1 MDPSYSSFGN
11 NQLNTPY
18 NEANLTAFQDD
29 GIWLISCS
37 FSIWTMVSGFG
48 LLESGRVSSKDE
60 VNIMVKNIVDV
71 VFGGLSY
78 WMFGFGFTY
87 GKDFPNPYIGIG
99 NFFYNPDEVGQPS
112 DQAWHYARFFFQMSF
127 ATTTSTIVSAAM
139 AERIR
144 LKPYIVITYLM
155 TLVHSITAH
164 WVWSEDGFLH
174 QLEVVDAAGC
184 SVVHLVGG
192 VSGLAA
198 TLYLKPRQARFG
210 ERGSAHMSN
219 PTNALLGTFM
229 LWWGWLAFN
238 TGSTLGVAYNRWRL
252 ASRSAMVTLL
262 SSIGGGCTSIIIS
275 LVSTRKCQIDL
286 LIDGLLASLVS
297 TTAGCHSL
305 RPIDSIAVGAIGA
318 ALALSVYPLIERL
331 EIDDP
336 VGVIPVHVIGS
347 AWGMICVGI
356 FSYEDLETMKEDPRH
371 KGLTGNKNGLFHG
384 GDFELIKVQALCV
397 VCVSAFSL
405 IVTFLS
411 LIIMNQFPWGLRMTK
426 YEEQLGADLIE
437 HGLAGHNI
445 ANYSIEKK
453 LNVKNA
459 YSIIKYVAKWKRK
472 ARLARERR
480 AAEAAT
486 LAAETQGNN
495 RLSIGGE
502 ISIQNPNTSENAGSS
517 RIRLGPLKLGSL
529 RRPSASIFG
538 GSSSLSARP
547 KSGLGRRQIE
557 REKNSLPPMRTP
569 RNPQQQ
575 ESASDVDKTSL
586 DERVPNG
593 IPGNGSIPLGKPK
606 SIVIT
611 PSSPTPSSLQQ
622 HRILPPLRMPN
633 VEEETIENNN
643 EDIRGG
649 NNRQTLRRN
658 SENNTEVNRG
668 GGSRSLIGRFRRG
681 ARVAPG
687 NEDIALHEP
696 PYSTQ
701 QPANRRFNQREQ
713 QQTPLSARST
723 SVVQSQGS
731 DEQQIRRA
739 DSMQA
744 LAGGSNVIA
753 RRRES
758 AATNDSIV

>member
-1 MDPSYSSFGN
+1 
-11 NQLNTPY
+11 
-18 NEANLTAFQDD
+18 
-29 GIWLISCS
+29 
-37 FSIWTMVSGFG
+37 
-48 LLESGRVSSKDE
+48 
-60 VNIMVKNIVDV
+60 
-71 VFGGLSY
+71 
-78 WMFGFGFTY
+78 
-87 GKDFPNPYIGIG
+87 
-99 NFFYNPDEVGQPS
+99 
-112 DQAWHYARFFFQMSF
+112 
-127 ATTTSTIVSAAM
+127 
-139 AERIR
+139 
-144 LKPYIVITYLM
+144 
-155 TLVHSITAH
+155 
-164 WVWSEDGFLH
+164 
-174 QLEVVDAAGC
+174 
-184 SVVHLVGG
+184 
-192 VSGLAA
+192 
-198 TLYLKPRQARFG
+198 
-210 ERGSAHMSN
+210 MSN

-318 ALALSVYPLIERL
+318 ALALSVYPLVERL

-356 FSYEDLETMKEDPRH
+356 FSYEDRETAIEDPRN
-371 KGLTGNKNGLFHG
+371 KGVTGNRYGLFHG

-480 AAEAAT
+480 AAEAAA

-502 ISIQNPNTSENAGSS
+502 LSSQIPNNSDNAGTS
-517 RIRLGPLKLGSL
+517 RIRLGPLKLGGL
-529 RRPSASIFG
+529 RRPSTNIFG

-547 KSGLGRRQIE
+547 KSALGRRQIE

-569 RNPQQQ
+569 RDPQQQ
-575 ESASDVDKTSL
+575 ESASDIDKTSL
-586 DERVPNG
+586 DERLPNG

-606 SIVIT
+606 STIVIT
-611 PSSPTPSSLQQ
+611 PSSPTPSILQQ
-622 HRILPPLRMPN
+622 HRILPPLRMPD
-633 VEEETIENNN
+633 VEEEGIENNN
-643 EDIRGG
+643 NDGDIGG
-649 NNRQTLRRN
+649 SNNRQALRRN
-658 SENNTEVNRG
+658 SENNTEVNIRG

-687 NEDIALHEP
+687 NEDIALQEHP
-696 PYSTQ
+696 NTQ
-701 QPANRRFNQREQ
+701 QPRRFQQREQ
-713 QQTPLSARST
+713 QQETPFSARST
-723 SVVQSQGS
+723 SVVQSEGF
-731 DEQQIRRA
+731 DEQQVRRA

-744 LAGGSNVIA
+744 LTGGATNPIA

>member
-1 MDPSYSSFGN
+1 M
-11 NQLNTPY
+11 
-18 NEANLTAFQDD
+18 
-29 GIWLISCS
+29 
-37 FSIWTMVSGFG
+37 
-48 LLESGRVSSKDE
+48 
-60 VNIMVKNIVDV
+60 
-71 VFGGLSY
+71 
-78 WMFGFGFTY
+78 
-87 GKDFPNPYIGIG
+87 YIKGIG
-99 NFFYNPDEVGQPS
+99 YFFYNPDEAGQAS

-318 ALALSVYPLIERL
+318 ALALSVYPLVERL

-347 AWGMICVGI
+347 AW
-356 FSYEDLETMKEDPRH
+356 DRETAIEDPRN
-371 KGLTGNKNGLFHG
+371 KGVTGNRYGLFHG
-384 GDFELIKVQALCV
+384 GDFELIKVLLDLFLKVVQALCV

-453 LNVKNA
+453 LNVK
-459 YSIIKYVAKWKRK
+459 
-472 ARLARERR
+472 
-480 AAEAAT
+480 
-486 LAAETQGNN
+486 
-495 RLSIGGE
+495 
-502 ISIQNPNTSENAGSS
+502 
-517 RIRLGPLKLGSL
+517 
-529 RRPSASIFG
+529 
-538 GSSSLSARP
+538 
-547 KSGLGRRQIE
+547 
-557 REKNSLPPMRTP
+557 
-569 RNPQQQ
+569 
-575 ESASDVDKTSL
+575 
-586 DERVPNG
+586 
-593 IPGNGSIPLGKPK
+593 
-606 SIVIT
+606 
-611 PSSPTPSSLQQ
+611 
-622 HRILPPLRMPN
+622 
-633 VEEETIENNN
+633 
-643 EDIRGG
+643 
-649 NNRQTLRRN
+649 
-658 SENNTEVNRG
+658 
-668 GGSRSLIGRFRRG
+668 
-681 ARVAPG
+681 
-687 NEDIALHEP
+687 
-696 PYSTQ
+696 
-701 QPANRRFNQREQ
+701 
-713 QQTPLSARST
+713 
-723 SVVQSQGS
+723 
-731 DEQQIRRA
+731 
-739 DSMQA
+739 
-744 LAGGSNVIA
+744 
-753 RRRES
+753 
-758 AATNDSIV
+758 

>member
-1 MDPSYSSFGN
+1 
-11 NQLNTPY
+11 
-18 NEANLTAFQDD
+18 
-29 GIWLISCS
+29 
-37 FSIWTMVSGFG
+37 
-48 LLESGRVSSKDE
+48 
-60 VNIMVKNIVDV
+60 
-71 VFGGLSY
+71 
-78 WMFGFGFTY
+78 
-87 GKDFPNPYIGIG
+87 
-99 NFFYNPDEVGQPS
+99 
-112 DQAWHYARFFFQMSF
+112 
-127 ATTTSTIVSAAM
+127 
-139 AERIR
+139 
-144 LKPYIVITYLM
+144 
-155 TLVHSITAH
+155 
-164 WVWSEDGFLH
+164 
-174 QLEVVDAAGC
+174 
-184 SVVHLVGG
+184 
-192 VSGLAA
+192 
-198 TLYLKPRQARFG
+198 
-210 ERGSAHMSN
+210 
-219 PTNALLGTFM
+219 
-229 LWWGWLAFN
+229 
-238 TGSTLGVAYNRWRL
+238 
-252 ASRSAMVTLL
+252 MVTLL

-347 AWGMICVGI
+347 AWGV
-356 FSYEDLETMKEDPRH
+356 ENEVE
-371 KGLTGNKNGLFHG
+371 
-384 GDFELIKVQALCV
+384 AL
-397 VCVSAFSL
+397 
-405 IVTFLS
+405 
-411 LIIMNQFPWGLRMTK
+411 R
-426 YEEQLGADLIE
+426 
-437 HGLAGHNI
+437 
-445 ANYSIEKK
+445 
-453 LNVKNA
+453 NA

>member
-1 MDPSYSSFGN
+1 MEPSYSSFENNHLLN
-11 NQLNTPY
+11 NQPY
-18 NEANLTAFQDD
+18 SEVNLTAFQDD

-60 VNIMVKNIVDV
+60 VNIMVKNVVDV

-99 NFFYNPDEVGQPS
+99 NFFYNPDDKGQPS

-164 WVWSEDGFLH
+164 WVWSEDGFLR
-174 QLEVVDAAGC
+174 QLGVVDAAGC

-192 VSGLAA
+192 ISGLAA
-198 TLYLKPRQARFG
+198 TLYLRPRQARFG

-219 PTNALLGTFM
+219 
-229 LWWGWLAFN
+229 
-238 TGSTLGVAYNRWRL
+238 
-252 ASRSAMVTLL
+252 
-262 SSIGGGCTSIIIS
+262 SIGGGCTSIIIS

-305 RPIDSIAVGAIGA
+305 RPVDSIAVGAIGA
-318 ALALSVYPLIERL
+318 ALALSVYPLVEKL

-356 FSYEDLETMKEDPRH
+356 FSYEDHETVKEDPRNRGVTGS
-371 KGLTGNKNGLFHG
+371 KYGLLHS

-453 LNVKNA
+453 LNVKSNEVEALRNA

-472 ARLARERR
+472 ARLAREKR
-480 AAEAAT
+480 AAEAAA
-486 LAAETQGNN
+486 LNIETNN

-502 ISIQNPNTSENAGSS
+502 ISSGIQNPNTSNNNNIPSTK
-517 RIRLGPLKLGSL
+517 IRLGPLKLSGL
-529 RRPSASIFG
+529 RRPSSNLFG
-538 GSSSLSARP
+538 GTSSLSARP
-547 KSGLGRRQIE
+547 KSTLGRRIIE
-557 REKNSLPPMRTP
+557 KEENSLPPLRSP
-569 RNPQQQ
+569 RPPQQKDTN
-575 ESASDVDKTSL
+575 SDFDKTSL
-586 DERVPNG
+586 DGRLPNG
-593 IPGNGSIPLGKPK
+593 IPGNGSIPLKRPK

-611 PSSPTPSSLQQ
+611 PSSPTPSIQQ
-622 HRILPPLRMPN
+622 NRILPPLRMPN
-633 VEEETIENNN
+633 VEEEITENNN
-643 EDIRGG
+643 NENERNG
-649 NNRQTLRRN
+649 LRRN
-658 SENNTEVNRG
+658 SENSNEITRS

-687 NEDIALHEP
+687 NEDIALQDSPP
-696 PYSTQ
+696 PYSQ
-701 QPANRRFNQREQ
+701 QSTNNRIRQREYQ
-713 QQTPLSARST
+713 NPPFSSRST
-723 SVVQSQGS
+723 SAVVHSES
-731 DEQQIRRA
+731 IDERQLKKT
-739 DSMQA
+739 DSMQT
-744 LAGGSNVIA
+744 LEIEKGNLTT
-753 RRRES
+753 RKRENIT
-758 AATNDSIV
+758 TNDSIV